1 MPIAP
6 GTYIPTTTGPNGA
19 GKYTMIKLLTG
30 ELKPDEGSGEVWKH
44 PNARVAY
51 VAQHA
56 FHHIENH
63 LDKTPNEYI
72 RWRYEHGK
80 DKEALEKVTLQVY
93 EEARPGR
100 Y

>member
-1 MPIAP
+1 
-6 GTYIPTTTGPNGA
+6 
-19 GKYTMIKLLTG
+19 MIKLLTG